1 MYPADQIWARVPTD
15 EDWAKCAAIASEHGR
30 SYFLASKMLPTD
42 RRRAVLSAYAYCRI
56 ADDIVDRADQDGREA
71 AAESL
76 RAWTRE
82 LDEPRHPVAVAFA
95 HARRSYHIP
104 TQPILDLLAG
114 VEMDLS
120 ISRYEDWDALH
131 RYCYHVAGTVG
142 LIVAP
147 IFGCED
153 NRAMGYASDLG
164 IAMQLTNILRD
175 VREDAE
181 MGRLYLPVDEIR
193 AHGMDP
199 DDILAGRPGPGFRE
213 LMAFQ
218 VARARSLYDSA
229 LMGVPALAPSGRMAT
244 LAASHLYSRILNE
257 IEEID
262 YNVFAGRVYVR
273 NGGKLASLS
282 MATAAFVRLAPR
294 RRSRP
299 GLQEVGAPSFV
310 LRAPV
315 HPWHQQADRA
325 S

>member
-1 MYPADQIWARVPTD
+1 V
-15 EDWAKCAAIASEHGR
+15 
-30 SYFLASKMLPTD
+30 
-42 RRRAVLSAYAYCRI
+42 
-56 ADDIVDRADQDGREA
+56 
-71 AAESL
+71 
-76 RAWTRE
+76 
-82 LDEPRHPVAVAFA
+82 
-95 HARRSYHIP
+95 P

-153 NRAMGYASDLG
+153 NRAMIHASDLG

-181 MGRLYLPVDEIR
+181 MGRLYLPLDEMRAFGVDPE
-193 AHGMDP
+193 AV
-199 DDILAGRPGPGFRE
+199 LAGHPGPGFRD

-218 VARARSLYDSA
+218 VARARSLYGSA
-229 LMGVPALAPSGRMAT
+229 LEGVPALIPSGRMAT
-244 LAASHLYSRILNE
+244 LAASHLYAGILDE
-257 IEEID
+257 IEAMD
-262 YNVFAGRVYVR
+262 HDVFAGRAWVR
-273 NGGKLASLS
+273 TPGKMRSIS
-282 MATAAFVRLAPR
+282 QATVGFMRLMPTR
-294 RRSRP
+294 RPRP
-299 GLQEVGAPSFV
+299 GLHEVGASSFRV
-310 LRAPV
+310 QAPA

>member
-15 EDWAKCAAIASEHGR
+15 NDWAQCAAIASEHGR
-30 SYFLASKMLPTD
+30 SFYLASRMLPAD

-56 ADDIVDRADQDGREA
+56 ADDIVDRADEEGREA
-71 AAESL
+71 AAEAL
-76 RAWTRE
+76 RAWTHE

-95 HARRSYHIP
+95 NARRVYHVP

-114 VEMDLS
+114 VEMDLT

-153 NRAMGYASDLG
+153 NRAMVHASDLG

-181 MGRLYLPVDEIR
+181 MGRLYLPIDEIR
-193 AHGMDP
+193 SFGMEP
-199 DDILAGRPGPGFRE
+199 ADILSGRPGPAFRE
-213 LMAFQ
+213 FMAFE
-218 VARARSLYDSA
+218 VARARSLYESA
-229 LMGVPALAPSGRMAT
+229 LKGVPALAPSGRMAT

-257 IEEID
+257 IEAMD
-262 YNVFAGRVYVR
+262 YDVFSGRAFVKNR
-273 NGGKLASLS
+273 GKLASLS
-282 MATAAFVRLAPR
+282 LATASFVRLAPR
-294 RRSRP
+294 KRPRP
-299 GLQEVGAPSFV
+299 GLHEVGAPAFV
-310 LRAPV
+310 LQAPV

>member
-1 MYPADQIWARVPTD
+1 MYPADRIWARVPT
-15 EDWAKCAAIASEHGR
+15 EDDWQQCIAIARTHGR
-30 SYFLASKMLPTD
+30 SFYLASRMLTPE

-56 ADDIVDRADQDGREA
+56 ADDIVDRMSEEGREA
-71 AAESL
+71 AAEAL
-76 RAWTRE
+76 RAWTHE

-95 HARRSYHIP
+95 HTRRIYGVP

-114 VEMDLS
+114 VEMDFS
-120 ISRYEDWDALH
+120 ISRYENWDALH

-153 NRAMGYASDLG
+153 HRAMEHASDLG

-181 MGRLYLPVDEIR
+181 MGRLYLPTDEMLTFGVDPE
-193 AHGMDP
+193 DV
-199 DDILAGRPGPGFRE
+199 LAGNPGPGFRD

-229 LMGVPALAPSGRMAT
+229 LKGVPALMPSGRLAT
-244 LAASHLYSRILNE
+244 LAASHLYAGILDE
-257 IEEID
+257 IEEMD
-262 YNVFAGRVYVR
+262 YDVFTGRAFVR
-273 NGGKLASLS
+273 NPAKLRSISRAIG
-282 MATAAFVRLAPR
+282 TFVRLAPT

-299 GLQEVGAPSFV
+299 GLHEVGAMPFV

-315 HPWHQQADRA
+315 HPWHKEADRA

>member
-15 EDWAKCAAIASEHGR
+15 NDWAQCAAIASEHGR
-30 SYFLASKMLPTD
+30 SFYLASRMLPAD

-56 ADDIVDRADQDGREA
+56 ADDIVDRADEEGREA
-71 AAESL
+71 AAEAL
-76 RAWTRE
+76 RAWTHE

-95 HARRSYHIP
+95 HARRVYHVP

-114 VEMDLS
+114 VEMDLT
-120 ISRYEDWDALH
+120 ISRYADWDALH

-153 NRAMGYASDLG
+153 NRAMVHASDLG

-181 MGRLYLPVDEIR
+181 MGRLYLPIDEIR
-193 AHGMDP
+193 SYGMEP
-199 DDILAGRPGPGFRE
+199 EDILSGRPGPAFRE
-213 LMAFQ
+213 FMAFE
-218 VARARSLYDSA
+218 VARARSLYESA
-229 LMGVPALAPSGRMAT
+229 LKGVPALAPSGRMAT

-257 IEEID
+257 IEAMD
-262 YNVFAGRVYVR
+262 YDVFSGRAYVK

-282 MATAAFVRLAPR
+282 LATACFVRLAPR
-294 RRSRP
+294 KRPRP
-299 GLQEVGAPSFV
+299 GLHEVGAPAFV
-310 LRAPV
+310 LQAPV